1 MASGALGAAGV
12 PVFVVAVIAVFVL
25 LSAVHLVAAAGYGLV
40 RGVFE
45 QVLQRGAACFAPGS
59 GLTLVYNHGIG
70 GSERNPVPA
79 TDPAPTYDPGA
90 RGCTTDLEMSRSGER
105 LREYASVVGTVN
117 NCAGG
122 ATQWGMW
129 RPARRRRRA
138 PGVPVRRIAASSSK
152 SGSRGA
158 LQDQVPDAGLDP
170 TGFIAAPSPVRC
182 TQRAGLALP

>member
-90 RGCTTDLEMSRSGER
+90 GGCTTDLEMSRSGER

-122 ATQWGMW
+122 ATSGGCGDL
-129 RPARRRRRA
+129 RGDGGARRGCPSGGSRLHRRS
-138 PGVPVRRIAASSSK
+138 PGHAGRCRTRSRMRGSIQLASSQRQVRFAVLSV
-152 SGSRGA
+152 
-158 LQDQVPDAGLDP
+158 QD
-170 TGFIAAPSPVRC
+170 
-182 TQRAGLALP
+182 

>member
-90 RGCTTDLEMSRSGER
+90 GGCTTDLEMSRSGER

-138 PGVPVRRIAASSSK
+138 PGCPSGGSRLHRRSPGHAGRCRTRSRMRGSIQLASSQRQVRFAVLSV
-152 SGSRGA
+152 
-158 LQDQVPDAGLDP
+158 QD
-170 TGFIAAPSPVRC
+170 
-182 TQRAGLALP
+182 